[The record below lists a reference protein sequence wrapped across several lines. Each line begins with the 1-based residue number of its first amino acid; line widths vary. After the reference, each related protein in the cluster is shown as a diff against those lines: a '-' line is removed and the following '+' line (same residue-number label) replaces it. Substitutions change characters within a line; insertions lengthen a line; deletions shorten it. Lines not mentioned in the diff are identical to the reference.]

1 MILMLGKRKTRT
13 DATINWVRAPGPVR
27 DGLRIG
33 LLGGSFNPPHGGH
46 VHVSEAALKKLG
58 LDYVWWLVSP
68 QNPLKPSRGM
78 ASFDKRLEAAKRLAD
93 RHPRIVVSG
102 VEQELGTR
110 FTIDTL
116 KALKRRFADTRFV
129 WLMGSDNLV
138 QIPRWRRWREIFAQ
152 VPVAV
157 VTRPGSALPARHSK
171 AAIRFKSSGLPADAR
186 FADAKL
192 PALTVIEV
200 KRNPASGTQLRAAS
214 ASRK

>member
-1 MILMLGKRKTRT
+1 MNLMRSKRKAGT
-13 DATINWVRAPGPVR
+13 DAQSSWIRAPGPVGN
-27 DGLRIG
+27 GLRIG
-33 LLGGSFNPPHGGH
+33 LLGGSFNPPHDGH
-46 VHVSEAALKKLG
+46 LHVSEAALKKLG

-93 RHPRIVVSG
+93 RHPHMVVSSI
-102 VEQELGTR
+102 EKEFGTQ

-138 QIPRWRRWREIFAQ
+138 QIPRWRRWQQIFAL

-157 VTRPGSALPARHSK
+157 IARPGSALPARSSK
-171 AAIRFKSSGLPADAR
+171 AANRFKGAVLPANSR
-186 FADAKL
+186 FADAKP

-200 KRNPASGTQLRAAS
+200 KRNPASGTKLRAQS

>member
-1 MILMLGKRKTRT
+1 M
-13 DATINWVRAPGPVR
+13 RAPGPV
-27 DGLRIG
+27 GNNLRIG
-33 LLGGSFNPPHGGH
+33 LLGGSFNPPHDGH
-46 VHVSEAALKKLG
+46 VHVSEAALRKLR

-93 RHPRIVVSG
+93 RHPRMVVTG
-102 VEQELGTR
+102 IEDELGTR

-116 KALKRRFADTRFV
+116 RAIKRRFADTRFV

-138 QIPRWRRWREIFAQ
+138 QISRWRRWQQIFAE

-157 VTRPGSALPARHSK
+157 VARPGSALPARHST
-171 AAIRFKSSGLPADAR
+171 AANRFKMAALPADSR
-186 FADAKL
+186 LADAKP

-200 KRNPASGTQLRAAS
+200 KRNPASGTQLRARS
-214 ASRK
+214 VSRK

>member
-1 MILMLGKRKTRT
+1 MRKKVRVQSG
-13 DATINWVRAPGPVR
+13 WVRAPGPVGN
-27 DGLRIG
+27 GLRIG
-33 LLGGSFNPPHGGH
+33 LLGGSFNPPHEGH

-78 ASFDKRLEAAKRLAD
+78 AGFDKRLEAAKRLAD
-93 RHPRIVVSG
+93 KHPRMVVTG
-102 VEQELGTR
+102 IEQELGTR

-116 KALKRRFADTRFV
+116 KALKRRFSGTRFV

-138 QIPRWRRWREIFAQ
+138 QIPRWRSWQRIFAE

-157 VTRPGSALPARHSK
+157 VARPGSALPARHSK
-171 AAIRFKSSGLPADAR
+171 ASNRFKGAALPADPR
-186 FADAKL
+186 FADAIP

-200 KRNPASGTQLRAAS
+200 KRNPASGTKLRAQS
-214 ASRK
+214 GSRK